1 MHFYVENRAID
12 YYRSSLLIANKK
24 FVIHESVQKEEE
36 KSKEYKLLSKSL
48 IFCKYEDIVETCKK
62 YIKLSSEERNK
73 IADKTY
79 EIFKNNFDL
88 DEYFP
93 KKILNL

>member
-36 KSKEYKLLSKSL
+36 
-48 IFCKYEDIVETCKK
+48 
-62 YIKLSSEERNK
+62 NQ
-73 IADKTY
+73 
-79 EIFKNNFDL
+79 KNIN
-88 DEYFP
+88 Y
-93 KKILNL
+93 